1 MDKKIKKLMVVN
13 SSFYINNFIVI
24 ILSNISGM
32 EDIAAIW
39 FFTPFVLILFTTS
52 LVESSRGKQFN
63 QLKKLSILDFALRC
77 IIVVVNFLAISGI
90 VELPF
95 HYLIVLGI
103 IFMTLNVY
111 LEWKIHKQIHLHYL
125 QNNKDEGLLTK
136 KDLDDLC
143 EDYAAEQSIL
153 HNKSPNEKEEIKS
166 IYRSVFFVGYSY
178 VLIFLLIG
186 IGTFAFNFF
195 GEKNTIIL
203 FIIAFLL
210 LGIYFYLT
218 NKKFTL
224 FLTDRNQRKKIS
236 LRDNITFIIGL
247 SIIYILQGYIHIG
260 TGTFN
265 FLGIFVAIIFFIPTI
280 KTNQLIRDKFYKI
293 NSKYLN
299 R

>member
-1 MDKKIKKLMVVN
+1 MDKKIKRLMLVN
-13 SSFYINNFIVI
+13 ILFYINNFIVI
-24 ILSNISGM
+24 ILSNTSGL

-39 FFTPFVLILFTTS
+39 FFTPFVLILFTTAM
-52 LVESSRGKQFN
+52 VESSRGKQFN
-63 QLKKLSILDFALRC
+63 QLKKLSFLDFVLRC

-111 LEWKIHKQIHLHYL
+111 LEWKIDKQIHLHHL
-125 QNNKDEGLLTK
+125 QNNKDEGLPTK

-143 EDYAAEQSIL
+143 EDYATDQSIL
-153 HNKSPNEKEEIKS
+153 YNKSPNEKEEIKS

-195 GEKNTIIL
+195 GEKNRIIIL
-203 FIIAFLL
+203 IIAFLL

-280 KTNQLIRDKFYKI
+280 QTNQLIRDEFYKI
-293 NSKYLN
+293 NNKYLN